1 MRITILIEINMTI
14 LTVERMT
21 ISKIK
26 SITTILRITVIKL

>member
-1 MRITILIEINMTI
+1 MRITILINMTI

-26 SITTILRITVIKL
+26 SITTILRITVMML

>member
-1 MRITILIEINMTI
+1 MRITILINMTI

-26 SITTILRITVIKL
+26 SITTILRITVML